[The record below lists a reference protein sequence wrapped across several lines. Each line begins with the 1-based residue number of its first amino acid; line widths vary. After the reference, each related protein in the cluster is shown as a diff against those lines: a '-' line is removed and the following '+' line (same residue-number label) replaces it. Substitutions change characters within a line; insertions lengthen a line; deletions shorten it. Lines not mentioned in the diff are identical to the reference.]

1 MIEKQT
7 VRENVLK
14 YLTQVNLGTDF
25 IISIC
30 FHVSIKNYKIHYTKG
45 DQKMG
50 KDFIISTTNLIEG
63 QEVDKYLGVISDRI
77 VVGAGLFSEVF
88 AGFTDAFGGR
98 SSKFEAR
105 MQELYNYL
113 MRSLETQ
120 AKRIKADAII
130 GLSVDI
136 DEISGKS
143 YQMFMVSG
151 LGTAVRFKKPG
162 DLYAQALNDEEDVV
176 VTERQIKM
184 RLFNLSSQSEFNE
197 ISVLLRDQNKEDYWR
212 IVEEKISKLID
223 EAYIIGYKDDAFYR
237 ALLNAIFIGFSDKE
251 LINSFIRYSE
261 LCYPDEFSERI
272 FDIAKETL
280 SEGGKDFYEVWKSLI
295 NNLDYKF
302 DSVYSFMSE
311 IDDSLYLNYAFPL
324 LRKQMPTYSSEDIR
338 YIESIVN
345 ELVLIQTKE
354 PRVETRRVGIK
365 KEEVWIC
372 SNCSTTNSLK
382 ESICWNCKYTKIGH
396 NWKYREELNGTIAYL
411 QMIMEIGKCNVGA

>member
-1 MIEKQT
+1 M
-7 VRENVLK
+7 RR
-14 YLTQVNLGTDF
+14 DF
-25 IISIC
+25 II
-30 FHVSIKNYKIHYTKG
+30 T
-45 DQKMG
+45 
-50 KDFIISTTNLIEG
+50 TTNLIEG
-63 QEVDKYLGVISDRI
+63 KEIEEYLGVISDRI

-98 SSKFEAR
+98 SGKFEAR

-130 GLSVDI
+130 GLSVNI

-162 DLYAQALNDEEDVV
+162 DLYAHDLNDEEDAV

-184 RLFNLSSQSEFNE
+184 RLFKLSSQSEFNE
-197 ISVLLRDQNKEDYWR
+197 INLLLRDKNKEDYWR
-212 IVEEKISKLID
+212 TVEEKIIKLTE
-223 EAYIIGYKDDAFYR
+223 EACIIGYKDDDFYR
-237 ALLNAIFIGFSDKE
+237 VLLNIIFIGFYDKE
-251 LINSFIRYSE
+251 LINNFMRYSE

-272 FDIAKETL
+272 FNIAKEVL
-280 SEGGKDFYEVWKSLI
+280 IEGGKKFHEVWKSLI

-311 IDDSLYLNYAFPL
+311 IDDSLYVNYVFPL

-338 YIESIVN
+338 YIESIVD

-372 SNCSTTNSLK
+372 SNCSTKNSLA
-382 ESICWNCKYTKIGH
+382 ESFCWNCKYTKIGH
-396 NWKYREELNGTIAYL
+396 NWKYREELNGTIAFL
-411 QMIMEIGKCNVGA
+411 QMIIDISKDNSENYSLK

>member
-1 MIEKQT
+1 M
-7 VRENVLK
+7 R
-14 YLTQVNLGTDF
+14 
-25 IISIC
+25 
-30 FHVSIKNYKIHYTKG
+30 
-45 DQKMG
+45 
-50 KDFIISTTNLIEG
+50 KDFIITTTNLIEG
-63 QEVDKYLGVISDRI
+63 QEVEEYLGVISDRI

-98 SSKFEAR
+98 SGKFEAR

-162 DLYAQALNDEEDVV
+162 DLYVQDLNDEEDAVVNDEEDAV

-197 ISVLLRDQNKEDYWR
+197 IRVLLQDQNKEDYWR
-212 IVEEKISKLID
+212 IAEEKISKLIE
-223 EAYIIGYKDDAFYR
+223 EAYIIRYKNDDFYR
-237 ALLNAIFIGFSDKE
+237 ALLNTIFIGFYDKE
-251 LINSFIRYSE
+251 LINNFMRYSE

-272 FDIAKETL
+272 FDIAKEVL
-280 SEGGKDFYEVWKSLI
+280 SEGGKGFHEIWKSLI
-295 NNLDYKF
+295 DDLDYKF

-311 IDDSLYLNYAFPL
+311 IEDSLYVNYVFPL

-345 ELVLIQTKE
+345 KLVLIQTKE

-365 KEEVWIC
+365 KEEAWIC
-372 SNCSTTNSLK
+372 SNCSTKNSLA

-396 NWKYREELNGTIAYL
+396 SWKYREELNGTIAFL
-411 QMIMEIGKCNVGA
+411 QMIIDISKDNSENYRIQ